1 MNKSIMQKARGLEKA
16 ELVLKNGRIIN
27 VYTNEIEAGDIAIE
41 NGMIIGI
48 GNYDGIKEID
58 MKNHY
63 IAPGLIDGHVHIE
76 SSMLT
81 PAEFAKLIVPKGTT
95 TIIADPHEI
104 ANVSG
109 VEGIKF
115 MLENS
120 KDLPLNVYIMLP
132 SCVPATSMENAG
144 AKITAED
151 IESLRGLPNV
161 LGLGEVMD
169 YPAVLEGERTIH
181 EKIRV
186 MTPMLIDGHAPD
198 IIGNDLNAYIT
209 AGVMTDHECTEVN
222 SMIERLRRGMYVHLR
237 EGSVTRNLSTL
248 LKGITKD
255 NKHRVLFCTDDKHP
269 EDIKKEGHINY
280 NINLATKEKIE
291 PLDAICMATVNA
303 AQCYKLDHLG
313 AIAPGKDADLIVFED
328 LYDIEPILVFKK
340 GKIVAKCDEALFE
353 TKASLNDSI
362 VDSVHFN
369 GEDIHLKLPL
379 KSEKVKVI
387 ELIESN
393 ITTKKII
400 ERVKIKNNY
409 FHYDQDKDI
418 LKLALIERH
427 HNTKNVGIGLVKGFG
442 FKNGA
447 LATTI
452 AHDSHNL
459 VVVGDSDE
467 AMMTAIKKIK
477 EIKGGIVLVKDN
489 KVVDYLQLEIG
500 GIMTNQGADI
510 VSERLRTMHE
520 IIKTMGLNEKIDDPF
535 IQLSFLSLPV
545 IPELKLTDFGLFDVN
560 AFKHVPIEEE

>member
-186 MTPMLIDGHAPD
+186 MTPMPIDGHAPD

-291 PLDAICMATVNA
+291 PLDAICMATINA

-400 ERVKIKNNY
+400 EKVKIKNNY
-409 FHYDQDKDI
+409 FQYDQDKDI

-459 VVVGDSDE
+459 AVVGDSDE

-477 EIKGGIVLVKDN
+477 EIKGGIVLVKDH

-510 VSERLRTMHE
+510 VSERLRNMHE

-545 IPELKLTDFGLFDVN
+545 IPELKLTDLGLFDVN

>member
-27 VYTNEIEAGDIAIE
+27 VYTNEIETGDIAIE

-48 GNYDGIKEID
+48 GNYDGIKEIN

-151 IESLRGLPNV
+151 IESLKGLPNV

-169 YPAVLEGERTIH
+169 YPAVLEGEHTIH

-186 MTPMLIDGHAPD
+186 MTPMPIDGHAPD

-291 PLDAICMATVNA
+291 PLDAICMATINA

-400 ERVKIKNNY
+400 EKVKIKNNY
-409 FHYDQDKDI
+409 FQYDKDKDI

-459 VVVGDSDE
+459 AVVGDSDE

-500 GIMTNQGADI
+500 GIMTSQGADI
-510 VSERLRTMHE
+510 VSERLRNMHE

-545 IPELKLTDFGLFDVN
+545 IPELKLTDLGLFDVN